1 MTDFTDIEVR
11 ILNHIQ
17 HSFPLVR
24 RPFSAIGSCLDLPE
38 SKVMA
43 TIRGLKNRGIIR
55 NIAAIFNPR
64 RLGYAMGLVGMAIAD
79 SQVDQAASIIND
91 HPGVSHN
98 YLRDHHF
105 NIWFTLAE
113 ESKDRFSESV
123 DALTRAVGASDTLI
137 LKTEKVFKI
146 GVKLD
151 VGEQTAKNEEKLETA
166 SLSAHDNGKPTGD
179 EKEGSVL
186 LQKDLPVVENPF
198 SALVVQH
205 NGLISEDRLL
215 KMAASLQKKGFMRRY
230 AAVLRHMKAGFT
242 HNAMTVWKPQGH
254 GMSVLDAFLRKDA
267 VSHLYNRTIY
277 PGKWEYPLF
286 AMIHAKSDKTLA
298 DIVQR
303 LSRESG
309 ITDYQVLHSL
319 REFKKQRVVYFSDEF
334 EQWHHSNSGR

>member
-1 MTDFTDIEVR
+1 MTDFTNNEAKV
-11 ILNHIQ
+11 LNHIQ

-43 TIRGLKNRGIIR
+43 LIMDLKNRGIIR
-55 NIAAIFNPR
+55 NIAAIFDPR

-113 ESKDRFSESV
+113 ESKDRFSESIN
-123 DALTRAVGASDTLI
+123 ALTLAIGASDTLI

-151 VGEQTAKNEEKLETA
+151 VGEKTTKNEEKLETA
-166 SLSAHDNGKPTGD
+166 SSPSHGNGKLTKD
-179 EKEGSVL
+179 QKEGIVL
-186 LQKDLPVVENPF
+186 LQKDLSVVEKPF
-198 SALVVQH
+198 SALVTG
-205 NGLISEDRLL
+205 NGRLMSEDRLL
-215 KMAASLQKKGFMRRY
+215 KMAASLQEKGIMRRY

-242 HNAMTVWKPQGH
+242 HNAMTVWKVH
-254 GMSVLDAFLRKDA
+254 GNDMSALDAFLQEDA

-319 REFKKQRVVYFSDEF
+319 REFKKQRVVYFSDQF
-334 EQWHHSNSGR
+334 EQWHLKQRR